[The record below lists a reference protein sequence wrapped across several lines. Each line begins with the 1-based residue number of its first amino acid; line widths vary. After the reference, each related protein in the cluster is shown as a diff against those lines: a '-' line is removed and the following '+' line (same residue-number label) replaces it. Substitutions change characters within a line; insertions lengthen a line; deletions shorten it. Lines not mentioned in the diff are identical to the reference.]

1 MTSPVRPRIA
11 RLALSFVVA
20 LGIVALQAA
29 PAQAAPST
37 YQVRSITVGNNP
49 AGAPAVNE
57 STNTVYVISNHGSS
71 PVLNV
76 IDGATATVTSVI
88 PLPQWSGAVAVNE
101 TTNQVYV
108 TNNLSGTVTVIDG
121 STAAVASTI
130 TVGSG
135 PNSIA
140 IDESSNTIY
149 VANLNDDSLSVITG
163 ATGTVATTIPVGD
176 GPSAMAFNKVTGTLY
191 VANNFANTVSVV
203 SIATQ
208 TATATI
214 PVGNEPSYL
223 AVNEAANTVYLSNT
237 YDFTISKIDG
247 ITNTVAA
254 TIPTGQGSYP
264 SGVAVDET
272 TGSVYV
278 VNTNYGTMLRI
289 DATTNTV
296 TSSTAIATMDA
307 GGIAVNVTTQQ
318 IYIPRGS
325 SSTTVAV
332 LAPLVESRLF
342 GSDRFATSAAISA
355 ATFTPG
361 VPVVYIAN
369 GLNFPDA
376 LSGAAAAGTNGA
388 PVLLIEATTIPAP
401 ITAELTRLHPARIV
415 VLGGTGA
422 VSETVKTTLA
432 TYTSGTVTRLF
443 GSDRFA
449 TSAAISAATF
459 TAGVPV
465 VYIANGLNF
474 PDALSGAAAAGTN
487 GAPVLLVES
496 NGITADIRT
505 ELQRLNPAS
514 IVVLGGQGSVS
525 TLLEQGLRTVLQPG

>member
-1 MTSPVRPRIA
+1 
-11 RLALSFVVA
+11 
-20 LGIVALQAA
+20 
-29 PAQAAPST
+29 
-37 YQVRSITVGNNP
+37 
-49 AGAPAVNE
+49 
-57 STNTVYVISNHGSS
+57 
-71 PVLNV
+71 
-76 IDGATATVTSVI
+76 
-88 PLPQWSGAVAVNE
+88 
-101 TTNQVYV
+101 
-108 TNNLSGTVTVIDG
+108 
-121 STAAVASTI
+121 
-130 TVGSG
+130 
-135 PNSIA
+135 
-140 IDESSNTIY
+140 
-149 VANLNDDSLSVITG
+149 
-163 ATGTVATTIPVGD
+163 
-176 GPSAMAFNKVTGTLY
+176 
-191 VANNFANTVSVV
+191 
-203 SIATQ
+203 
-208 TATATI
+208 
-214 PVGNEPSYL
+214 
-223 AVNEAANTVYLSNT
+223 
-237 YDFTISKIDG
+237 
-247 ITNTVAA
+247 
-254 TIPTGQGSYP
+254 
-264 SGVAVDET
+264 
-272 TGSVYV
+272 
-278 VNTNYGTMLRI
+278 
-289 DATTNTV
+289 
-296 TSSTAIATMDA
+296 
-307 GGIAVNVTTQQ
+307 VTTQQ

-332 LAPLVESRLF
+332 LAPLVESRLFGSDRFATSAAISAATFAPGVPVVYIANGLDFPDALSGAAAAGTNGAPVLLIEATTIPAPITAELTRLHPARIVVLGGTGAVSETLKTTLATYTSGTVTRLF